1 MELDLLLEVV
11 PGVQLLPQHVSLL
24 EKRIHEN
31 PAMGH
36 PAVSFDTFVFGMS
49 RCYSDTSVA
58 VRALQFPRF
67 HTPTV

>member
-1 MELDLLLEVV
+1 MELDPLLVV
-11 PGVQLLPQHVSLL
+11 PEVQLLPQHVSVL
-24 EKRIHEN
+24 EKRIDEN

-36 PAVSFDTFVFGMS
+36 PEVSFDTFIFGMS
-49 RCYSDTSVA
+49 RCYSDISVA